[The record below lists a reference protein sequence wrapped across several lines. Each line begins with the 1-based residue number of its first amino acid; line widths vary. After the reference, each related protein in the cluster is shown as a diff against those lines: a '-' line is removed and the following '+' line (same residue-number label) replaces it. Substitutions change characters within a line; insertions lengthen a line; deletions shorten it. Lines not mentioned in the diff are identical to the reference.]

1 LVFCVFGLFGW
12 LLCGLVGCLVSVGD
26 RSCSAGVM
34 FASFL
39 VST

>member
-1 LVFCVFGLFGW
+1 MFGLFGW

-26 RSCSAGVM
+26 RICLGGVM

-39 VST
+39 VFT